1 MMAESV
7 PDLRGL
13 TDEEL
18 IGRHDELAR
27 NTVVGTQHYLDELNR
42 REQKRQTEAMIG
54 LTRSINVMTVVVTV
68 AAVLGVSIS
77 AATLTLMIDVGSN
90 TELSRWLTIT
100 GLGLDIVGFVGLIA
114 IGPPPHWL
122 KGATWMIPSEKLP
135 PTLANILRWVAVALI
150 VAGFSMQAFGAWIM

>member
-1 MMAESV
+1 MAESIQ
-7 PDLRGL
+7 DLRDL

-18 IGRHDELAR
+18 IGRHDNLAR

-54 LTRSINVMTVVVTV
+54 LTRSINRMTVVVTF

-77 AATLTLMIDVGSN
+77 AAMLMLMIDTGSDP
-90 TELSRWLTIT
+90 ELSRWLTIV

-122 KGATWMIPSEKLP
+122 GGATWMIPSQKLP
-135 PTLANILRWVAVALI
+135 PMLANVI
-150 VAGFSMQAFGAWIM
+150 